1 MYAAIAD
8 PYCVIPAR
16 SSSRIGS
23 GCATRPNWTPSRR
36 TSTRAD
42 EDLPPG
48 RLGYRHYRA
57 IHRHLFQDLYS
68 WAGRIRNI
76 RIAKG
81 GNAFCYP
88 EHIDREMKRLFADL
102 KKREFLRGLGVGEFA
117 EGAAYFLAEVNAI
130 HPFREGNGRTQLS
143 FLQILAERAGHSI
156 VWSVAA
162 HAAILNATVR
172 SFGGDERPLARII
185 RGLARRRPE

>member
-1 MYAAIAD
+1 M
-8 PYCVIPAR
+8 
-16 SSSRIGS
+16 
-23 GCATRPNWTPSRR
+23 
-36 TSTRAD
+36 
-42 EDLPPG
+42 
-48 RLGYRHYRA
+48 
-57 IHRHLFQDLYS
+57 YS

-117 EGAAYFLAEVNAI
+117 EGAAHFLAEVNAI

-156 VWSVAA
+156 VRSVAA

-172 SFGGDERPLARII
+172 SFGGDERPLAQPCTKDAMVATSSADVPARIQPSMSRMQI
-185 RGLARRRPE
+185 LTALTTDAGRSE